1 MYFSHTRRLWLVG
14 AVIICSVIEELFALT
29 LLATDQQIRQTQNLI
44 AEILL
49 YILPLVFV
57 LQYACMGLTYVN
69 IFETRTPK
77 SPVNRLLVLNM
88 GLCFNNILAAL
99 IALGLYAGVIVDSTS
114 YLLVREIFNT
124 FLDIY

>member
-1 MYFSHTRRLWLVG
+1 MYFSHTRRLWLVR

-29 LLATDQQIRQTQNLI
+29 LLATDQQIRQTQKLI

-88 GLCFNNILAAL
+88 
-99 IALGLYAGVIVDSTS
+99 
-114 YLLVREIFNT
+114 EIGRAHV
-124 FLDIY
+124 